1 MYHSFDAD
9 IAAKYGIVESLF
21 LCNIAFWVKQNT
33 LNKHNYFEGRYWTY
47 NSLSAYAGLFY
58 YVSESTIKRAIKHL
72 KDEGLIYAGN
82 FNNDRFNHTNYYTL
96 TDKGYALIKNPT
108 DRTGQNDLI
117 ETTYSDLP
125 LFNKNTDSADN
136 KHTVENKHIS
146 CVISPDVAEKEAMFE
161 EFWKA
166 YPQCFRKVNK
176 KGSKVKFLNIKNLKE
191 LFPTIMRSLE
201 IQKQSKQ
208 WNEQD
213 GKFIPLPTTW
223 INEERWT
230 VTDTRTEKQALADEA
245 ASDFITNMFG
255 GTKC

>member
-117 ETTYSDLP
+117 DTTYSDLP
-125 LFNKNTDSADN
+125 LFNKNTDSTD
-136 KHTVENKHIS
+136 IS
-146 CVISPDVAEKEAMFE
+146 ISDSTLQIPLISPEEKLKLLFE
-161 EFWKA
+161 DFWKL
-166 YPQCFRKVNK
+166 YPKKNK
-176 KGSKVKFLNIKNLKE
+176 KQNAFREFKKIKDIEALMPIILDDVERK
-191 LFPTIMRSLE
+191 
-201 IQKQSKQ
+201 KQSKDWTKDNGQ
-208 WNEQD
+208 YIPDPERYIKNERWNDVNEVAERQQVVD
-213 GKFIPLPTTW
+213 DVAKANMSKFI
-223 INEERWT
+223 R
-230 VTDTRTEKQALADEA
+230 
-245 ASDFITNMFG
+245 G
-255 GTKC
+255 GIQ

>member
-96 TDKGYALIKNPT
+96 TDKGCALIKNPT

-125 LFNKNTDSADN
+125 LFNKNTDSTDISISDNTLQIPLISPEEKLKLLFDEFWAAYPRKDDKKRAWLKFKAIKNLEKVFPDIMAD
-136 KHTVENKHIS
+136 VENK
-146 CVISPDVAEKEAMFE
+146 
-161 EFWKA
+161 
-166 YPQCFRKVNK
+166 K
-176 KGSKVKFLNIKNLKE
+176 KSE
-191 LFPTIMRSLE
+191 
-201 IQKQSKQ
+201 Q
-208 WNEQD
+208 WNKNGGQ
-213 GKFIPLPTTW
+213 FIPMPSTYL
-223 INEERWT
+223 NNERWNDEET
-230 VTDTRTEKQALADEA
+230 VTRQSEIENKCADELKG
-245 ASDFITNMFG
+245 FF
-255 GTKC
+255 

>member
-117 ETTYSDLP
+117 DTTYSDLP
-125 LFNKNTDSADN
+125 LFNKNTDSTD
-136 KHTVENKHIS
+136 IS
-146 CVISPDVAEKEAMFE
+146 ISDSTLQIPLISPEEKLKLLFE
-161 EFWKA
+161 EFWKL
-166 YPQCFRKVNK
+166 YPKKNK
-176 KGSKVKFLNIKNLKE
+176 KQNAFREFKKIKDVESLMPIILDDVERKKRSKNWTKDNGQYIPDPERYIKN
-191 LFPTIMRSLE
+191 
-201 IQKQSKQ
+201 
-208 WNEQD
+208 
-213 GKFIPLPTTW
+213 
-223 INEERWT
+223 ERWND
-230 VTDTRTEKQALADEA
+230 VNEVEEKQTAIEDAV
-245 ASDFITNMFG
+245 SDKVGDFF
-255 GTKC
+255 

>member
-117 ETTYSDLP
+117 DTTYSDLP
-125 LFNKNTDSADN
+125 LFNKNTDSTD
-136 KHTVENKHIS
+136 IS
-146 CVISPDVAEKEAMFE
+146 ISDSTLQIPLISPEEKLKLLFEDFWKLYPKKNKKQNAFREFKKIKDVESLMPIILADVERKRQSRDWTKDNGQYIPDPERYIKNERWNDVNEVAERQSEIE
-161 EFWKA
+161 
-166 YPQCFRKVNK
+166 
-176 KGSKVKFLNIKNLKE
+176 SKCANE
-191 LFPTIMRSLE
+191 LEGF
-201 IQKQSKQ
+201 
-208 WNEQD
+208 
-213 GKFIPLPTTW
+213 F
-223 INEERWT
+223 
-230 VTDTRTEKQALADEA
+230 
-245 ASDFITNMFG
+245 
-255 GTKC
+255 

>member
-125 LFNKNTDSADN
+125 LFNKNTDSTDISISDSTLQIPLISPEEKLKLLFDEFWAAYPRKDDKKRAWLKFKAIKNLEKVFPDIMAD
-136 KHTVENKHIS
+136 VENK
-146 CVISPDVAEKEAMFE
+146 
-161 EFWKA
+161 
-166 YPQCFRKVNK
+166 K
-176 KGSKVKFLNIKNLKE
+176 KSE
-191 LFPTIMRSLE
+191 
-201 IQKQSKQ
+201 Q
-208 WNEQD
+208 WNKNGGQ
-213 GKFIPLPTTW
+213 FIPMPSTYL
-223 INEERWT
+223 NNERWNDEDT
-230 VTDTRTEKQALADEA
+230 VTKQNEIE
-245 ASDFITNMFG
+245 SKCTNELEGFF
-255 GTKC
+255 

>member
-125 LFNKNTDSADN
+125 LFNKNTDSTDISISDSTLQIPLISPEEKLKLLFDEFWAAYPRKDDKKRAWLKFKAIKNLEKVFPDIMAD
-136 KHTVENKHIS
+136 VENK
-146 CVISPDVAEKEAMFE
+146 
-161 EFWKA
+161 
-166 YPQCFRKVNK
+166 K
-176 KGSKVKFLNIKNLKE
+176 KSE
-191 LFPTIMRSLE
+191 
-201 IQKQSKQ
+201 Q
-208 WNEQD
+208 WNKNGGQ
-213 GKFIPLPTTW
+213 FIPMPSTYL
-223 INEERWT
+223 NNERWNDEET
-230 VTDTRTEKQALADEA
+230 VTRQDEIESKCADELKG
-245 ASDFITNMFG
+245 FF
-255 GTKC
+255 

>member
-96 TDKGYALIKNPT
+96 TDKGHALIKNPT

-117 ETTYSDLP
+117 ETTYLDLP
-125 LFNKNTDSADN
+125 LFNKNTDSTD
-136 KHTVENKHIS
+136 IS
-146 CVISPDVAEKEAMFE
+146 ISDSTLQIPPISPVDNRKALFKQ
-161 EFWKA
+161 FWDA
-166 YPQCFRKVNK
+166 YPRCKRKVNYD
-176 KGSKVKFLNIKNLKE
+176 GCERIFIKIENLE
-191 LFPTIMRSLE
+191 AIFPDIMASLE
-201 IQKQSKQ
+201 AWKREWAKENNEYVPMTHKWINQKYWEVKDMRTERQQVVDDVAKANMS
-208 WNEQD
+208 
-213 GKFIPLPTTW
+213 KFI
-223 INEERWT
+223 R
-230 VTDTRTEKQALADEA
+230 
-245 ASDFITNMFG
+245 G
-255 GTKC
+255 GIQ

>member
-125 LFNKNTDSADN
+125 LFNKNTDSTDISISDSTLQIPLISPEEKLKLLFDEFWAAYPRKDDKKRAWLKFKAIKNLEKIFPDIMAD
-136 KHTVENKHIS
+136 VENK
-146 CVISPDVAEKEAMFE
+146 
-161 EFWKA
+161 
-166 YPQCFRKVNK
+166 K
-176 KGSKVKFLNIKNLKE
+176 KSE
-191 LFPTIMRSLE
+191 
-201 IQKQSKQ
+201 Q
-208 WNEQD
+208 WNKNGGQ
-213 GKFIPLPTTW
+213 FIPMPSTYL
-223 INEERWT
+223 NNERWNDEET
-230 VTDTRTEKQALADEA
+230 VTRQDEIESKCADELKG
-245 ASDFITNMFG
+245 FF
-255 GTKC
+255 

>member
-1 MYHSFDAD
+1 MMYHYFDID
-9 IAAKYGIVESLF
+9 IAKKYGLNEAIL
-21 LCNIAFWVKQNT
+21 LNNIAFWVFKNRANKQNF
-33 LNKHNYFEGRYWTY
+33 YEGRFWTY
-47 NSLSAYAGLFY
+47 NSIKAYSELFPY
-58 YVSESTIKRAIKHL
+58 MSESTIRRTLNNLAGS
-72 KDEGLIYAGN
+72 DLILIGN
-82 FNNDRFNHTNYYTL
+82 FGSSTLNKTNYYTL
-96 TDKGYALIKNPT
+96 TDFGEMTVSN
-108 DRTGQNDLI
+108 RTEGISQNEQMEEVI
-117 ETTYSDLP
+117 MTNS

-146 CVISPDVAEKEAMFE
+146 CVISSDVAEKEAMFE
-161 EFWKA
+161 QFWKA

-191 LFPTIMRSLE
+191 LFPTIMKSLE
-201 IQKQSKQ
+201 IQKRSKQ

-230 VTDTRTEKQALADEA
+230 VTDTRTEKQVLADEA

-255 GTKC
+255 GT